1 MKRVLIL
8 NHSAQIGGAEM
19 ILLDVASHLGAP
31 HSGAPDFGRPD
42 RGKRCEVVLFADG
55 PFRTALERAGVP
67 VTVLAAGSGMMGVT
81 REAARLRAL
90 ASVPAV
96 ALQVG
101 RLVRL
106 ARPFDVLY
114 ANSQKA
120 AVIGMLAAGVLRKP
134 IVWHM
139 HDILSPEHFAGL
151 QRRLTVR
158 LANRLR
164 ARVIVISEAARR
176 SWIASGGD
184 PERVR
189 VVPNGIRASLYAAA
203 GGDPPALRA
212 TIVGGV
218 GGGRVG
224 GGGARTLVGLFG
236 RISPWKGQDVL
247 VDAVSRL
254 PDIDAAIV
262 GDALFGE
269 TAFRDRLA
277 ARIASPDLA
286 GRVHLLGHRSDVPAL
301 LQAVDIVVH
310 CSTAPEPFGRVI
322 VEAML
327 AGRPVIASADGASAE
342 ILGAGYPFLVTPND
356 AAALADAI
364 VRLRDLPAAER
375 DRLVA
380 DNAARARDR
389 FTVERM
395 TDGIDRVLDGIA
407 A

>member
-1 MKRVLIL
+1 MSRVLII

-19 ILLDVASHLGAP
+19 ILLDVASHLGA
-31 HSGAPDFGRPD
+31 
-42 RGKRCEVVLFADG
+42 RCEVVLFADG
-55 PFRTALERAGVP
+55 PFRTALEQAGVP
-67 VTVLAAGSGMMGVT
+67 VTVLAAGRGMMGVT

-106 ARPFDVLY
+106 ARRFDLLY

-120 AVIGMLAAGVLRKP
+120 AVIGMLAAGVLRRP

-184 PERVR
+184 PGRVR
-189 VVPNGIRASLYAAA
+189 VVPNGIRASLYEAAA
-203 GGDPPALRA
+203 DGDAPALRA
-212 TIVGGV
+212 SILRREAGDRGPP
-218 GGGRVG
+218 
-224 GGGARTLVGLFG
+224 RTLVGLFG
-236 RISPWKGQDVL
+236 RISHWKGQDVL
-247 VDAVSRL
+247 ADAVALS
-254 PDIDAAIV
+254 PDVEAVIV

-277 ARIASPDLA
+277 TRVAEPDLA
-286 GRVHLLGHRSDVPAL
+286 GRVHLLGHRADVPAL

-327 AGRPVIASADGASAE
+327 ARRPVIASADGASAE
-342 ILGAGYPFLVTPND
+342 ILGDDYRFLVRPND

-364 VRLRDLPAAER
+364 RRLADLPEDER
-375 DRLVA
+375 RRLV
-380 DNAARARDR
+380 DVNAARAQAS

-395 TDGIDRVLDGIA
+395 TDGIDRVLEGA
-407 A
+407 AA

>member
-1 MKRVLIL
+1 MQRVLIL

-31 HSGAPDFGRPD
+31 GP
-42 RGKRCEVVLFADG
+42 GKRCEVVLFADG
-55 PFRTALERAGVP
+55 PFRTALARAGIP
-67 VTVLAAGSGMMGVT
+67 VTVLAAGRGMMGVT

-184 PERVR
+184 PDRVR

-212 TIVGGV
+212 TIVGGS
-218 GGGRVG
+218 G
-224 GGGARTLVGLFG
+224 GGGGGSEARTLVGLFG

-254 PDIDAAIV
+254 PDIDAVIV

-364 VRLRDLPAAER
+364 VRLCDLPAAER

-380 DNAARARDR
+380 ANAARARDR